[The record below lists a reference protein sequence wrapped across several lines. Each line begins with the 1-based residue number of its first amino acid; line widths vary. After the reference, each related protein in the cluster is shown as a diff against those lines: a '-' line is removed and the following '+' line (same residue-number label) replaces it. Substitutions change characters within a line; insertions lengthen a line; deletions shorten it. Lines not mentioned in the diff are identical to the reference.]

1 LAHGPAGEPWDNAVT
16 EIYDGGQAAVAK
28 SEAVPNPFYISATT
42 SILER
47 RPRTL
52 KNGDTFGV
60 FDHYGDVSSR
70 GGYSEGVFHKD
81 TRFLSDLRLL
91 VNGQRPLLLS
101 SNVQDNNLLLTA
113 DLTNPDL
120 FTSGGLELPR
130 DTIQIVRSKF
140 LWDGACYER
149 LGVRNFGVGTHVFE
163 FMFHFAADFV
173 DIFELRG
180 HRRERRGVIEATREE
195 SGVVFLYHGLDGVIR
210 RSTIRFDPRPT
221 KIDEESARFLLEL
234 GPGGCSSLFVT
245 VSCEEDGPEPRPT
258 CQFFT
263 GLRDARRALLASTA
277 HAASIETSNELFN
290 EVLCRGVADLCM
302 LMTDTPRGAIPY
314 AGIPWYSTPF
324 GRDAII
330 TAIEIMWT
338 NPAVARGVLRF
349 LAATQAKDIRRD
361 AEAEPGKILHE
372 MRSGEM
378 ARLGEVPFAFYY
390 GSVDSTPLFVI
401 LAGLYLERTADLATI
416 SELWP
421 NIEAALHW
429 IDDYGDRD
437 GDGFVEYQGGE
448 TGLTNQ
454 GWKDSADSIFHADGS
469 SPEGSIALCEVQG
482 YVYAAKRL
490 GAKMAAA
497 NGLTKRAHE
506 LDRAAEDLRLRFE
519 EAFWCDDIGTYA
531 IALDGRKRPC
541 RVRSSNA
548 GQLLFTGIVAKE
560 RAATVA
566 EQLLGP
572 NFFTGW
578 GIRTI
583 ASSEARYNPMSYHN
597 GSVWPHDNA
606 LIGLGFARY
615 GLRREAQR
623 LLAGLYSTSRYT
635 DLRRPPELF
644 CGFRRTPGKG
654 PTFYPVACSPQAW
667 ASAAPLALLQAC
679 LGLEFDFQA
688 EQICFRR
695 PTLPDFLDRVI
706 IRSLTVGASEVDIL
720 LRRYA
725 SDVSVNVLR
734 RTGSAE
740 VMVKQ

>member
-1 LAHGPAGEPWDNAVT
+1 
-16 EIYDGGQAAVAK
+16 
-28 SEAVPNPFYISATT
+28 
-42 SILER
+42 
-47 RPRTL
+47 
-52 KNGDTFGV
+52 
-60 FDHYGDVSSR
+60 
-70 GGYSEGVFHKD
+70 
-81 TRFLSDLRLL
+81 
-91 VNGQRPLLLS
+91 
-101 SNVQDNNLLLTA
+101 
-113 DLTNPDL
+113 
-120 FTSGGLELPR
+120 
-130 DTIQIVRSKF
+130 
-140 LWDGACYER
+140 
-149 LGVRNFGVGTHVFE
+149 
-163 FMFHFAADFV
+163 
-173 DIFELRG
+173 
-180 HRRERRGVIEATREE
+180 
-195 SGVVFLYHGLDGVIR
+195 
-210 RSTIRFDPRPT
+210 
-221 KIDEESARFLLEL
+221 
-234 GPGGCSSLFVT
+234 
-245 VSCEEDGPEPRPT
+245 
-258 CQFFT
+258 
-263 GLRDARRALLASTA
+263 
-277 HAASIETSNELFN
+277 
-290 EVLCRGVADLCM
+290 
-302 LMTDTPRGAIPY
+302 
-314 AGIPWYSTPF
+314 
-324 GRDAII
+324 
-330 TAIEIMWT
+330 
-338 NPAVARGVLRF
+338 
-349 LAATQAKDIRRD
+349 
-361 AEAEPGKILHE
+361 
-372 MRSGEM
+372 
-378 ARLGEVPFAFYY
+378 
-390 GSVDSTPLFVI
+390 LFVI

-531 IALDGRKRPC
+531 LALDGRKRPC

-560 RAATVA
+560 RAAVVA

-679 LGLEFDFQA
+679 LGLEFDFQT

>member
-1 LAHGPAGEPWDNAVT
+1 LTATNLSSH
-16 EIYDGGQAAVAK
+16 AALETINT
-28 SEAVPNPFYISATT
+28 EAVPNPFYISTTT
-42 SILER
+42 SILES

-52 KNGDTFGV
+52 KHDDTFAV

-70 GGYSEGVFHKD
+70 GSSAEGVFHKD
-81 TRFLSDLRLL
+81 TRFLSDLRVL
-91 VNGQRPLLLS
+91 VDGQRPLLLS
-101 SNVQDNNLLLTA
+101 SNVEDNNALLTA

-120 FTSGGLELPR
+120 FAGSELKLPR

-140 LWDGACYER
+140 LWAGASYER
-149 LGVRNFGVGTHVFE
+149 LGVRSFGAGQQVFE
-163 FMFHFAADFV
+163 FVFHFAVDFA

-180 HRRERRGVIEATREE
+180 HSRKRRGKIEAKVDE
-195 SGVVFLYHGLDGVIR
+195 SGVIFLYHGLDGVIR
-210 RSTIRFDPRPT
+210 RSTIRFDPAPT
-221 KIDEESARFLLEL
+221 KIDEGSARFRVEL
-234 GPGGCSSLFVT
+234 GPRGHSSIFMT
-245 VSCEEDGPEPRPT
+245 VECEESTRQQRPVR
-258 CQFFT
+258 QFFT
-263 GLRDARRALLASTA
+263 GLRDARRAVLAQSA
-277 HAASIETSNELFN
+277 RAASIETSNDIFN
-290 EVLCRGVADLCM
+290 EVLCRSVADLYM
-302 LMTDTPRGAIPY
+302 LMTDKPQGAIPY
-314 AGIPWYSTPF
+314 AGVPWYSTPF

-330 TAIEIMWT
+330 TAIEMLWM
-338 NPAVARGVLRF
+338 NPSVATGVLRF
-349 LAATQAKDIRRD
+349 LAATQAKEIKKD
-361 AEAEPGKILHE
+361 AEAEPGKIVHE

-401 LAGLYLERTADLATI
+401 LAGLYFERTHDLALV

-421 NIEAALHW
+421 NIEAALDW
-429 IDDYGDRD
+429 IDTYGDKDR
-437 GDGFVEYQGGE
+437 DGFVEYQGGE

-469 SPEGSIALCEVQG
+469 DPVGPIALCEVQG
-482 YVYAAKRL
+482 YTYAAKRL

-497 NGLTKRAHE
+497 TGRAERADE
-506 LDRAAEDLRLRFE
+506 LERAAEKLRIRFE

-531 IALDGRKRPC
+531 LALDGRKRPC
-541 RVRSSNA
+541 SVRSSNA
-548 GQLLFTGIVAKE
+548 GQLLFTGIVSKE
-560 RAATVA
+560 RAAAVA

-615 GLRREAQR
+615 GLRHEAQR
-623 LLAGLYSTSRYT
+623 LLAGLYNTSRYM

-644 CGFRRTPGKG
+644 CGFRRTLGKG
-654 PTFYPVACSPQAW
+654 PTLYPVACSPQAW

-679 LGLEFDFQA
+679 LGLEFDCHA
-688 EQICFRR
+688 EQICFHR
-695 PTLPDFLDRVI
+695 PTLPDFLDRAI
-706 IRSLTVGASEVDIL
+706 IRSVAIGESRVDIL
-720 LRRYA
+720 LQRHA

-734 RTGSAE
+734 RVGSAE

>member
-1 LAHGPAGEPWDNAVT
+1 
-16 EIYDGGQAAVAK
+16 
-28 SEAVPNPFYISATT
+28 
-42 SILER
+42 LER

-52 KNGDTFGV
+52 KYGDTFAV

-70 GGYSEGVFHKD
+70 GASAEGVFHKD
-81 TRFLSDLRLL
+81 TRFLSDLRVL
-91 VNGQRPLLLS
+91 VEGQRPLLLS
-101 SNVQDNNLLLTA
+101 SDVEDNNALLTA
-113 DLTNPDL
+113 NLTNPDL
-120 FTSGGLELPR
+120 FAAGKLKLPR
-130 DTIQIVRSKF
+130 DTVQIVRSKF
-140 LWDGACYER
+140 LWAGASYER
-149 LGVRNFGVGTHVFE
+149 LGLRSFGAGAHIFE
-163 FMFHFAADFV
+163 FMFHFAADFA

-180 HRRERRGVIEATREE
+180 YTRKHRGKIEARVDE
-195 SGVVFLYHGLDGVIR
+195 SGVVFLYQGLDDVIR
-210 RSTIRFDPRPT
+210 RTTIRFDPAPAA
-221 KIDEESARFLLEL
+221 IDESSARFLVEL
-234 GPGGCSSLFVT
+234 GPRDRSSIFMT
-245 VSCEEDGPEPRPT
+245 VECEESTPKQRPIR
-258 CQFFT
+258 QFFT
-263 GLRDARRALLASTA
+263 GLRDSRRALRTLSAR
-277 HAASIETSNELFN
+277 AASIETSNDIFN
-290 EVLCRGVADLCM
+290 EVLCRSVADLYM
-302 LMTDTPRGAIPY
+302 LMTDKPQGAIPY
-314 AGIPWYSTPF
+314 AGIPWYSTAF

-330 TAIEIMWT
+330 TATEMLWMD
-338 NPAVARGVLRF
+338 PSVATGVLRF
-349 LAATQAKDIRRD
+349 LASTQAKETRKD
-361 AEAEPGKILHE
+361 AEAEPGKIVHE

-390 GSVDSTPLFVI
+390 GSVDSTPLFVV
-401 LAGLYLERTADLATI
+401 LAGLYFERTQDLALV
-416 SELWP
+416 SKLWP
-421 NIEAALHW
+421 NIEAALNW
-429 IDDYGDRD
+429 IDAYGDRD

-469 SPEGSIALCEVQG
+469 DPVGPIALCEVQG

-490 GAKMAAA
+490 GARMAAA
-497 NGLTKRAHE
+497 NGLAKRADE
-506 LDRAAEDLRLRFE
+506 LDRAAEALRVRFE

-531 IALDGRKRPC
+531 LALDGRKRPC

-560 RAATVA
+560 RAVA
-566 EQLLGP
+566 VAQQLLGP

-615 GLRREAQR
+615 GLRQEAQR
-623 LLAGLYSTSRYT
+623 LLAGLFSTSRYM

-654 PTFYPVACSPQAW
+654 PTLYPVACSPQAW

-679 LGLEFDFQA
+679 LGLEFDFHA

-695 PTLPDFLDRVI
+695 PTLPDFLDRVT
-706 IRSLTVGASEVDIL
+706 IRSLSVGEARVDIL
-720 LRRYA
+720 LQRHA

-734 RTGSAE
+734 RVGSAE

>member
-1 LAHGPAGEPWDNAVT
+1 MT
-16 EIYDGGQAAVAK
+16 EAYLSGQAAPEA
-28 SEAVPNPFYISATT
+28 SRAEAVPNAFYISGTT

-52 KNGDTFGV
+52 KHGDTFAV

-70 GGYSEGVFHKD
+70 SGSPEGVFNKD
-81 TRFLSDLRLL
+81 TRFLSELRVF
-91 VNGQRPLLLS
+91 VNGRRPLLLS
-101 SNVQDNNLLLTA
+101 STVQDNNALLTS

-120 FTSGGLELPR
+120 FAGGELKLAR
-130 DTIQIVRSKF
+130 DTILIVRSKF

-149 LGVRNFGVGTHVFE
+149 LGVRNFGSEAHVFE
-163 FMFHFAADFV
+163 FVFHFSADFA

-180 HRRERRGVIEATREE
+180 HRRERRGKIETRIGE
-195 SGVVFLYHGLDGVIR
+195 SGVVFLYHGLDGVVR
-210 RSTIRFDPRPT
+210 RSTIRFDPAPAE
-221 KIDEESARFLLEL
+221 IGEDNARFFIEL
-234 GPGGCSSLFVT
+234 APRGRSSLFMT
-245 VSCEEDGPEPRPT
+245 ISCEENEPEQRPT

-263 GLRDARRALLASTA
+263 GMRNARHALLASTA
-277 HAASIETSNELFN
+277 RAASIETSNDLFN
-290 EVLCRGVADLCM
+290 EVLCRSMADLYM
-302 LMTDTPRGAIPY
+302 LMTDTPQGAIPY

-330 TAIEIMWT
+330 TAIEMLWIDSG
-338 NPAVARGVLRF
+338 VAKGVLRF
-349 LAATQAKDIRRD
+349 LAATQAREIRRD
-361 AEAEPGKILHE
+361 ADAEPGKILHE

-378 ARLGEVPFAFYY
+378 ARLGEVPFARYY

-401 LAGLYLERTADLATI
+401 LAGLYFERTRDLATI

-421 NIEAALHW
+421 NIEAALDW
-429 IDDYGDRD
+429 IDAYGDRD
-437 GDGFVEYQGGE
+437 RDGFVEYQGGE

-454 GWKDSADSIFHADGS
+454 GWKDSADSVFHADGS
-469 SPEGSIALCEVQG
+469 DAEGPIALCEVQG

-490 GAKMAAA
+490 AANMAAA
-497 NGLTKRAHE
+497 NGLAKRADALE
-506 LDRAAEDLRLRFE
+506 REAEDLRTRFE
-519 EAFWCDDIGTYA
+519 EAFWRPDIGTYA
-531 IALDGRKRPC
+531 LALDGRKRPC
-541 RVRSSNA
+541 EVRSSNA
-548 GQLLFTGIVAKE
+548 GQLLFTGIVAQK
-560 RAATVA
+560 RAAAVA
-566 EQLLGP
+566 EQLLDAT
-572 NFFTGW
+572 FFTGW

-615 GLRREAQR
+615 GMREQTQR
-623 LLAGLYSTSRYT
+623 LLVGLYDTSRYM

-644 CGFRRTPGKG
+644 CGLRRTPGKG
-654 PTFYPVACSPQAW
+654 PTLYPVACSPQAW
-667 ASAAPLALLQAC
+667 SSAAPLALLQGC

-688 EQICFRR
+688 EQVCFRR
-695 PTLPDFLDRVI
+695 PTLPDFLDRVV
-706 IRSLTVGASEVDIL
+706 IRSLTVGGSQVDIL

-734 RTGSAE
+734 RVGNAE

>member
-1 LAHGPAGEPWDNAVT
+1 LTATNLSSHAALEGSKT
-16 EIYDGGQAAVAK
+16 ET
-28 SEAVPNPFYISATT
+28 VPNPFYISTTT

-52 KNGDTFGV
+52 KHNDTFAV

-70 GGYSEGVFHKD
+70 GGSAEGVFHKD
-81 TRFLSDLRLL
+81 TRFLSDLRVL

-101 SNVQDNNLLLTA
+101 STVQDNNALLTA

-120 FTSGGLELPR
+120 FKGDRLELAR

-149 LGVRNFGVGTHVFE
+149 LGVCNFGAETHLFE
-163 FMFHFAADFV
+163 FVFHFSADFA

-180 HRRERRGVIEATREE
+180 HRRERRGKIESR
-195 SGVVFLYHGLDGVIR
+195 SGDNGVVFLYHGLDGVTR
-210 RSTIRFDPRPT
+210 RCTIGFDPTPT
-221 KIDEESARFLLEL
+221 EVDEGSARFLLEL
-234 GPGGCSSLFVT
+234 VPGGRASLFMT
-245 VSCEEDGPEPRPT
+245 IACEERAPEQRPVR
-258 CQFFT
+258 QFFT
-263 GLRDARRALLASTA
+263 GLRDAHRALIASTA
-277 HAASIETSNELFN
+277 HAASIETSNDIFN
-290 EVLCRGVADLCM
+290 EVLCRSVADLYM
-302 LMTDTPRGAIPY
+302 LMSDTPYGAIPY
-314 AGIPWYSTPF
+314 AGIPWFSTAF

-330 TAIEIMWT
+330 TSIEMMWLDST
-338 NPAVARGVLRF
+338 IAKGVLRF
-349 LAATQAKDIRRD
+349 LAATQAKDIRPES
-361 AEAEPGKILHE
+361 EAEPGKILHE

-390 GSVDSTPLFVI
+390 GSVDSTPLFVM
-401 LAGLYLERTADLATI
+401 LAGLYFERTRDLATI

-429 IDDYGDRD
+429 IDAYGDRD
-437 GDGFVEYQGGE
+437 RDGFVEYQGGE

-454 GWKDSADSIFHADGS
+454 GWKDSADSVFHADGS
-469 SPEGSIALCEVQG
+469 NPAHPIALCEVQG

-490 GAKMAAA
+490 AAKMAAA
-497 NGLTKRAHE
+497 RGLAKRADE
-506 LDRAAEDLRLRFE
+506 LEREAESLRSRFE

-531 IALDGRKRPC
+531 LALDGRKRPC

-548 GQLLFTGIVAKE
+548 GHLLFAGIVAEE
-560 RAATVA
+560 RAAAVA

-572 NFFTGW
+572 TFFTGW

-623 LLAGLYSTSRYT
+623 VLTGLYGTSRYM

-644 CGFRRTPGKG
+644 CGLRRTPGKG
-654 PTFYPVACSPQAW
+654 PTLYPVACSPQAW

-679 LGLEFDFQA
+679 LGLDFDFQT
-688 EQICFRR
+688 EQVCFLR
-695 PTLPDFLDRVI
+695 PALPDFLDRVI
-706 IRSLTVGASEVDIL
+706 IRSLSVGASQVDIL
-720 LRRYA
+720 LQRYA

-734 RTGSAE
+734 RAGDAE